1 MTLSAAVPAG
11 PAAVFLDRDGVV
23 NRKAPEGSFISS
35 WDDFH
40 VLPGV
45 PQAIL
50 RLNRAGVPVIVVS
63 NQRGIALGLYSA
75 SQVDSV
81 HQCFQQL
88 LASSGAHIDAFFVCP
103 HDAGRCDCRKPL
115 PGLFLQAAARFQG
128 LNASQC
134 VMVGDALVDMEFGR
148 RLGMTTILV
157 ESDLSLQIPG
167 ARQAAELAALRCASL
182 SEAVDLILGRE
193 PAKRFSS

>member
-1 MTLSAAVPAG
+1 MALSAAAPAG
-11 PAAVFLDRDGVV
+11 LAAVFLDRDGVV

-45 PQAIL
+45 AQAIL
-50 RLNRAGVPVIVVS
+50 RLNRANLPVVIVS

-75 SQVDSV
+75 AQVAAV
-81 HQCFQQL
+81 HQSFQQF

-103 HDAGRCDCRKPL
+103 HNAGCCDCRKPL
-115 PGLFLQAAARFQG
+115 PGLFLQAAARFPG
-128 LNASQC
+128 LSASQC

-148 RLGMTTILV
+148 RLGMRTILV
-157 ESDLSLQIPG
+157 ESELGLQIPG
-167 ARQAAELAALRCASL
+167 ARHAAELAALRCASL
-182 SEAVDLILGRE
+182 SEAVDLLLGNR
-193 PAKRFSS
+193 